1 MENIILNALTD
12 EEGYLDYEKVQ
23 TVLPKEYRDNIIE
36 ANRYIMELL
45 AKTELDDEFINRYF
59 TVLPL
64 DTLLEHNEI
73 PENIILKFKDNV
85 FTEIIGD
92 IVLYHDL
99 STFQTFLSKGF
110 SYQLNEELI
119 TKIMNDLMKNPVEE
133 LIEDFSAIIN
143 AFCRF
148 VSREFILENIHE
160 AGYSILA
167 VAIQR
172 DDITDEDIK
181 THLDDMEIEEIG
193 TWIWEFIE
201 KDEEDDSI
209 FTKENKELLY
219 RILLWK
225 ANEGLASIE

>member
-1 MENIILNALTD
+1 MENIILNALTN

-23 TVLPKEYRDNIIE
+23 TVLPKEYRDNMIE

-59 TVLPL
+59 TDLPL

-167 VAIQR
+167 VALQR

-181 THLDDMEIEEIG
+181 THLDDIEIEEIG